1 MEQLK
6 RHIQRLI
13 PDFFSTC
20 KASSRWETKLL
31 KICDRAI
38 GTYSRTEK
46 PCSFF
51 DPNLPNG
58 GPANKKRRRRYVED
72 DNMRYSETDA
82 LASINGITSGIK
94 KWSKR
99 YLAECNGQKK
109 RKSFCEALPKVASKI
124 DEKI

>member
-1 MEQLK
+1 M
-6 RHIQRLI
+6 
-13 PDFFSTC
+13 
-20 KASSRWETKLL
+20 L

-94 KWSKR
+94 KEKVLNIFKIFSG
-99 YLAECNGQKK
+99 YGKK
-109 RKSFCEALPKVASKI
+109 FMVKTCPFLKNHYIVLKNYINTREGKVHPLGCQPL
-124 DEKI
+124 